1 MTYEKHKQGF
11 LDSPTLSRKG
21 KAALELLDD
30 LDCVKALNLAR
41 TIYHMMQ
48 KRVTESEEAA

>member
-1 MTYEKHKQGF
+1 MTYEEHKQGF
-11 LDSPTLSRKG
+11 MDSPTLSRKG
-21 KAALELLDD
+21 KQALSLLDD

-48 KRVTESEEAA
+48 KRVTEAEAAA